1 MVATSTKNQSFWLK
15 SLPYYQIVMQHLT
28 HINNISVLFVVDPFE
43 SANNMFV
50 DGIENKYLLVLNLNE
65 LDFQSTTTRQQRDT
79 VDNFGPGGFFPDFI
93 FVHLV
98 AILLLIVIFK
108 AKCLFFYARI

>member
-1 MVATSTKNQSFWLK
+1 
-15 SLPYYQIVMQHLT
+15 MQHLT

-50 DGIENKYLLVLNLNE
+50 DEIENKYLLVLNLNE

-79 VDNFGPGGFFPDFI
+79 VDNFGPGGLFPDFI
-93 FVHLV
+93 FVHLLSKSCC
-98 AILLLIVIFK
+98 LL
-108 AKCLFFYARI
+108 

>member
-1 MVATSTKNQSFWLK
+1 VKFPNLSSRNQKTQKCTRPIRRPTIKHLHVVATSTKNPNFWFK

-50 DGIENKYLLVLNLNE
+50 DEIETEYLLVLNLNE
-65 LDFQSTTTRQQRDT
+65 L
-79 VDNFGPGGFFPDFI
+79 
-93 FVHLV
+93 HLPKFNQNGYS
-98 AILLLIVIFK
+98 INYYK
-108 AKCLFFYARI
+108 AAAR